1 MNISK
6 KITAGAVA
14 LALGTSA
21 LAAPQA
27 QALPSEFSS
36 PTMPDQETCQVKTF
50 LSFDSGRQN
59 REDSRQNK
67 FGNLAVGFLKGTP
80 ANNEQTIY
88 VWATA
93 TGDDER
99 INDGAELTLELRN
112 LSTAKR
118 DATYSVEPL
127 DPAQYTLTGY
137 DGTKVE
143 LSPTTTV
150 RSELTEGKLAVDEG
164 VRDVIKLQGI
174 EQVEKAKAVTWAW
187 KITVPHDAT
196 NFRIQVS
203 EQGLTNIEPWTIEN
217 DLCQPIIPQDNSTKP
232 IIADGTEYDTG
243 ISVKNAAAADLAR
256 LSGEVFIKGKKLDD
270 ATVRIAENGNIFVTL
285 QPGSTGDTD
294 NLKPGEVTVKLTAAP
309 REKTQNSKYGSYNAP
324 QVLLNED
331 TTRPGTVT
339 GASTE
344 FEAIV
349 PIAQFEPNYN
359 TTDPVAPGK
368 SATVTIASFEN
379 KLREAKGKVYE
390 DSNTT
395 FKLDQTEID
404 GWKLEINPKTGEL
417 TATAPEDVKDAT
429 TITVPVTVTYPD
441 GSTDPLTATFTST
454 NLSARD
460 NNAPG
465 YGEVA
470 DKPSKTV
477 DLDQTGTVTDK
488 ATYTISKDQELGE
501 WKPTVDKS
509 TGKITVTIP
518 KNAQPG
524 ESKIILVDVTYPD
537 GSIDPKV
544 PATASVLNTPEDVET
559 TGKPT
564 DTVTLEP
571 AGPVA
576 DGTTYEL
583 PEQDFEGW
591 EPKIDPNTGVITV
604 TIPEEAKPGTSK
616 SFTVQ
621 VNDPNSDTPDTVT
634 ATVDV
639 IDPYPETRTTPGT
652 TVTIVP
658 RPNEVPKDSTF
669 EIVGKPDWD
678 AETDPNTG
686 VITVVIPEDEDPTD
700 TPKVIEVAIT
710 TPGEDKVTVEAPVII
725 VEKEPETTTTPAEP
739 TPKPAA
745 PTTTPDAP
753 ATDETD
759 KPGEPTT
766 TPGEPTTVT
775 VTPEVEDGGGT
786 YVIVIPGTSIE
797 LNPTVVDGNPE
808 GTKFRLDPDFKVPE
822 GWTITV
828 DPKTGKLTVTAP
840 ENAKPGTEVV
850 VPVEITLPSGKTVI
864 RQVPVRVGEPATE
877 GGEKAPTYTI
887 GQKDPLIVY
896 VPKDTDGDKVK
907 LPEGWEYTR
916 DGNKII
922 ITVPEGTKPGTYPVQ
937 FPKTDGTGTVVVNVD
952 VKKEEAQTAVTEQGS
967 SEAAQRCLTN
977 LAESPLPYLVPAAI
991 LLAVGAPLVGQMGP
1005 EIGRAIANVSA
1016 QLNIDIPN
1024 PFAGIGGERR
1034 QSPAAAQLQAEIA
1047 RLQNQFG
1054 PAVTQAAAVALGVIA
1069 LAATAGLFY
1078 AYCVGKDPELKSSE
1092 GSSGDE

>member
-6 KITAGAVA
+6 KTTAGAVA
-14 LALGTSA
+14 LALGSSA
-21 LAAPQA
+21 LVAPQA
-27 QALPSEFSS
+27 QALPDEFSTPNS
-36 PTMPDQETCQVKTF
+36 NSCKLTSY
-50 LSFDSGRQN
+50 LSFDTGQSN
-59 REDSRQNK
+59 VEDYRANK
-67 FGNLAVGFLKGTP
+67 AGNLSVNFLQEAATNGERTV
-80 ANNEQTIY
+80 Y
-88 VWATA
+88 VWTTM

-99 INDGAELTLELRN
+99 ITKDASYDLIIRN
-112 LSTAKR
+112 LSPNKNPTSYA
-118 DATYSVEPL
+118 VETL
-127 DPAQYTLTGY
+127 KPASYKLTGY
-137 DGTKVE
+137 AGTEVE
-143 LSPTTTV
+143 LTPTVAADSNLSTGQLGYDESATDAI
-150 RSELTEGKLAVDEG
+150 SLAG
-164 VRDVIKLQGI
+164 VEEV
-174 EQVEKAKAVTWAW
+174 AKSKSVTWGW
-187 KITVPHDAT
+187 KITVPYDAD
-196 NFRIQVS
+196 NIQV
-203 EQGLTNIEPWTIEN
+203 QIRPTVNAGIEPWAIEN
-217 DLCQPIIPQDNSTKP
+217 DLCQPIIPKDNSTKP

-368 SATVTIASFEN
+368 IATVTIANFEN
-379 KLREAKGKVYE
+379 KLRDAKGKVYD

-465 YGEVA
+465 YDEAA
-470 DKPSKTV
+470 DKPGNTV
-477 DLDQTGTVTDK
+477 ILDQTGTVTDR
-488 ATYTISKDQELGE
+488 ATYAISEDQELGE
-501 WKPTVDKS
+501 WEPRINED
-509 TGKITVTIP
+509 TGKITVKIP
-518 KNAQPG
+518 DEAKPG
-524 ESKIILVDVTYPD
+524 DSKIILVDVTYPD
-537 GSIDPKV
+537 GSIAPKV
-544 PATASVLNTPEDVET
+544 PVTVTVLNTPDDVET

-564 DTVTLEP
+564 DTVTLVP

-621 VNDPNSDTPDTVT
+621 VNDPNADKPDTVT
-634 ATVDV
+634 ATVNV

-652 TVTIVP
+652 TATIVP
-658 RPNEVPKDSTF
+658 RLNEVPKDSTF

-678 AETDPNTG
+678 AEIDPNTG

-725 VEKEPETTTTPAEP
+725 VEKEQETTTTPAEP
-739 TPKPAA
+739 S
-745 PTTTPDAP
+745 TTPEAP
-753 ATDETD
+753 ATGETD
-759 KPGEPTT
+759 KPSEPTT
-766 TPGEPTTVT
+766 TPVEPTTVT

-786 YVIVIPGTSIE
+786 YVIVIPSTSIE

-896 VPKDTDGDKVK
+896 VPKDSDGDKVK

-1005 EIGRAIANVSA
+1005 EIGKAIANVSA